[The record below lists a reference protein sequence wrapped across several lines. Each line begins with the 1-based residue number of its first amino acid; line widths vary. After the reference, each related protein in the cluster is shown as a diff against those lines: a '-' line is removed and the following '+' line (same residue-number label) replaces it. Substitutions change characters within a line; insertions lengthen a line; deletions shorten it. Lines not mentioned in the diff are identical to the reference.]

1 MPPLVLTLMTELPP
15 TVWTPS
21 VTTIGEICA
30 HRCCRRA
37 ANQKHRD
44 GDLPAREHQH
54 DVVACSANPTRK
66 TYLSNITG
74 PKRRVLRRTSS
85 TRTKAGRP
93 V

>member
-44 GDLPAREHQH
+44 GDLPAREH
-54 DVVACSANPTRK
+54 DVVACSPRANPQTN
-66 TYLSNITG
+66 LSRI
-74 PKRRVLRRTSS
+74 
-85 TRTKAGRP
+85 
-93 V
+93 